1 MGGLRRD
8 LGALSADYASPSP
21 CASLVGLGLEHK
33 LGTLCFLGL
42 FLTWLLQEPQAPAVL
57 TPQGRARRRG
67 WASSQAEPAPL
78 PGVAW
83 LLGAGQGI
91 PGTAEWGH
99 GKSGGRITA
108 GPALLSAFLCPSPGG
123 CVSWELVLVQRA
135 VPTLILLKLFRVTQA
150 KYGSFSGTVCLC
162 NNLSINW
169 FRIET
174 PFNPDEATNKTWLR
188 AAFSWTQFRG

>member
-1 MGGLRRD
+1 M
-8 LGALSADYASPSP
+8 
-21 CASLVGLGLEHK
+21 
-33 LGTLCFLGL
+33 
-42 FLTWLLQEPQAPAVL
+42 
-57 TPQGRARRRG
+57 
-67 WASSQAEPAPL
+67 
-78 PGVAW
+78 AW

-91 PGTAEWGH
+91 SGAAEWGH
-99 GKSGGRITA
+99 GKSGGQITA
-108 GPALLSAFLCPSPGG
+108 GPALLLCRPLSFTWGV

-162 NNLSINW
+162 NNVSVDW

-188 AAFSWTQFRG
+188 AAFSWTQFRGCTERQLAGGGGWGLGSHLLLPREAPGAGVRQGEVAASALGSEGHSPWGARTEVPKCDSSAAGQRGAWPFPGGGQ